1 MGAARRRWAGLVGSL
16 AVVLGL
22 GLVAGCAGS
31 GGGSG
36 DPATDPPTTTAP
48 GTGGGTAPAGERPEE
63 AASSSALVSPD
74 QIPPGREIAEGGGG
88 PVQYTF
94 REEWRRALVEAQAW
108 RPGAFL
114 VSATGR
120 YINDEG
126 VPTEW
131 RLSFI
136 DAPTGADADAVLF
149 VVVDPWGGI
158 SQTEEVT
165 ESVSSRVSEFDRL
178 VPADVLD
185 SDDVVALGREA
196 LGSTYNL
203 AQAQDPYAS
212 VGFSVRDG
220 SGPYWRYGFFYPPT
234 AEYVSVPLDALTG
247 AIVPE
252 PAPS

>member
-1 MGAARRRWAGLVGSL
+1 MGSL
-16 AVVLGL
+16 AVALGL
-22 GLVAGCAGS
+22 GLVAGCTGS

-36 DPATDPPTTTAP
+36 DGSGDGAPDSTTTAP
-48 GTGGGTAPAGERPEE
+48 GEDGGTATAGEVSDE
-63 AASSSALVSPD
+63 AGASSSTLVDPA

-88 PVQYTF
+88 PIQYTF

-108 RPGAFL
+108 RPGAYL

-136 DAPTGADADAVLF
+136 DAPSGADADAVLF

-158 SQTEEVT
+158 SETEEVT

-178 VPADVLD
+178 VPVGVLD
-185 SDDVVALGREA
+185 SDEVVALGREA
-196 LGSTYNL
+196 LGSTYDL
-203 AQAQDPYAS
+203 ADAQDPYAS
-212 VGFSVRDG
+212 VGFSVLDG
-220 SGPYWRYGFFYPPT
+220 SGPYWRYGFFYPPS

-247 AIVPE
+247 AVVPE
-252 PAPS
+252 PAQP

>member
-1 MGAARRRWAGLVGSL
+1 MGSL
-16 AVVLGL
+16 AVALGL
-22 GLVAGCAGS
+22 GLVAGCTGS

-36 DPATDPPTTTAP
+36 DGSGDGAPDSTTTAP
-48 GTGGGTAPAGERPEE
+48 GEDGGTATAGEVSDE
-63 AASSSALVSPD
+63 AGASSSTLVDPA

-88 PVQYTF
+88 PIQYTF

-108 RPGAFL
+108 RPGAYL

-136 DAPTGADADAVLF
+136 DAPSGADADAVLF

-158 SQTEEVT
+158 SETEEVT

-178 VPADVLD
+178 VPVGVLD
-185 SDDVVALGREA
+185 SDEVVALGREA
-196 LGSTYNL
+196 LGSTYDL
-203 AQAQDPYAS
+203 ADAQDPYAS
-212 VGFSVRDG
+212 VGFSVLDG
-220 SGPYWRYGFFYPPT
+220 SGPYWRYGFFYPPS

-247 AIVPE
+247 AVAGE
-252 PAPS
+252 PAQP